1 VRLEDSA
8 RMIFSQ
14 YSKQKTHAPVLL
26 ILGALALFIFA
37 ISAYAQQR
45 RQPRRTRQRTVS
57 TAPTVKQQPAP
68 VSSPSPLSSPS
79 PSPTPTPP
87 LSIPKPSPTS
97 PVNANDDDD
106 EVIRVTSNLVVVPV
120 SVTDA
125 TNQPV
130 LHLNAADFQLEEA
143 GRAQQIAQIVDAEQ
157 VPLEIAILLDVSGS
171 VNARFAFEKEA
182 AARFLKQTLKP
193 ADHATIYAIDA
204 QPRLEQTR
212 AGLDIAT
219 ARLLA
224 IQPAKSSTAFYDTVV
239 DATRYLAKAAP
250 TGARRVIVVISDGE
264 DTNSEKIKA
273 AREDATTIVK
283 ALAVQRSALAEVQR
297 ELQRADAIFYSL
309 NPSGQALRLNV
320 ISTRAQEGMQ
330 QFATATGG
338 AAFVPERETDLDLIF
353 RQIANELR
361 SQYLL
366 QYYSQKASPSGT
378 FLGIKVSTPARTN
391 LRIRARQGY
400 YTKNR

>member
-1 VRLEDSA
+1 
-8 RMIFSQ
+8 MIFSQ

-37 ISAYAQQR
+37 VSAYAQQR
-45 RQPRRTRQRTVS
+45 RQPRRTRQRTVA

-79 PSPTPTPP
+79 PSPSP
-87 LSIPKPSPTS
+87 SILKPSPAS

-125 TNQPV
+125 TGQPV
-130 LHLNAADFQLEEA
+130 LHLSAADFRLEEA
-143 GRAQQIAQIVDAEQ
+143 GRAQQIAQIGDAEQ

-182 AARFLKQTLKP
+182 ATRFLKQILKP
-193 ADHATIYAIDA
+193 TDHATIFAIDA

-212 AGLDIAT
+212 AGFDIAS
-219 ARLLA
+219 ARLMA

-239 DATRYLAKAAP
+239 DATQYLAKAAP
-250 TGARRVIVVISDGE
+250 PGARRVIVAISDGE

-273 AREDATTIVK
+273 AREDATTTAK
-283 ALAVQRSALAEVQR
+283 ARAVQRGVLAEVQR

-309 NPSGQALRLNV
+309 NPSGQALHLNV

-338 AAFVPERETDLDLIF
+338 TAFVPERETDLDLIF

-366 QYYSQKASPSGT
+366 QYYSQNASPNGT
-378 FLGIKVSTPARTN
+378 FLGIKVGTPARTN

-400 YTKNR
+400 YAKNR